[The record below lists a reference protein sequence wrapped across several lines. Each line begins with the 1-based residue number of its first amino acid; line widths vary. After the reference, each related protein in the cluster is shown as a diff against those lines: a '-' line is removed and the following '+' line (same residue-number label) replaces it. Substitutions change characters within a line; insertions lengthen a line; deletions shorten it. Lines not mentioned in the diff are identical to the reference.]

1 MDASNPRISEIS
13 EALLAFGVVPE
24 RVEANPGNTTS
35 LWRIDAD
42 GSSYVLRLHDRD
54 AVAKILTR
62 HNLLDFLA
70 TRFRRAPQVVK
81 TRNEHEFVDG
91 SEGLYE
97 LLTYVPGA
105 VGTAETFDWDDDA
118 LLESAAG
125 LLAELHLA
133 LRDYPP
139 QQTAEWWKPQLLPSE
154 SIVEIQLRRDKS
166 EEAEAILDS
175 LSLMY
180 QYLASPSASGSPR
193 HVIHN
198 DFAWYNVVQ
207 NNHAATGVIDFDAAH
222 VNSELHDLAYA
233 LYAFAPIRDSI
244 GPTSRTAE
252 RTAQRVGLFL
262 RSYEGQLGEKLAGSV
277 EAILDTAAKR
287 VALLEADLIAGWRKR
302 DERSTRLMSHAVGY
316 SEWLRWYETSRSQL
330 ISSLEQVQ

>member
-1 MDASNPRISEIS
+1 MDASTPSTSGISD
-13 EALLAFGVVPE
+13 ALLAFGVVPE
-24 RVEANPGNTTS
+24 RVEATPGNTTS
-35 LWRIDAD
+35 LWRIDAN

-54 AVAKILTR
+54 AAAKVLTR
-62 HNLLDFLA
+62 HDLLDFLA
-70 TRFRRAPQVVK
+70 TRFRRAPQVVR

-125 LLAELHLA
+125 LLADLHLG
-133 LRDYPP
+133 LRDYTP
-139 QQTAEWWKPQLLPSE
+139 QQTAEWWTPQPIPSE
-154 SIVEIQLRRDKS
+154 SIVEIHLRRDKS
-166 EEAEAILDS
+166 EEAKAILDS
-175 LSLMY
+175 LLLMY

-233 LYAFAPIRDSI
+233 LYAFTPIRDSI
-244 GPTSRTAE
+244 GPTPRAVD
-252 RTAQRVGLFL
+252 RTAQRVALFL
-262 RSYEGQLGEKLAGSV
+262 RSYERRLGEKFVAPV
-277 EAILDTAAKR
+277 EALFDTAAKR
-287 VALLEADLIAGWRKR
+287 VALLEADLIAGWLKQE
-302 DERSTRLMSHAVGY
+302 ERSTRLVSHAVGY
-316 SEWLRWYETSRSQL
+316 SEWLRWYERSRSQL
-330 ISSLEQVQ
+330 VSAGDEVR